1 MSIHPTEKGARAGQN
16 TSRSLM
22 PERRVKLRRAIGDR
36 PRTHRER
43 HPEAEQDT
51 RGGQRRVA
59 VKVRELFDEA
69 PAHSQTATLAI
80 TRRS

>member
-1 MSIHPTEKGARAGQN
+1 M
-16 TSRSLM
+16 
-22 PERRVKLRRAIGDR
+22 KLRRAIGDR